1 MDLIYVKDFCQMI
14 EKALFAPK
22 EASGTYNVGTGVL
35 TSLEDQV
42 HNIVDVFCEPGAVSD
57 ISYRPEKHD
66 CVNYYMN
73 VDKARANLGYEP
85 IYTPVKML
93 EDYKAEME
101 ADRFADFFTE
111 RYEGR

>member
-1 MDLIYVKDFCQMI
+1 MCIRDR
-14 EKALFAPK
+14 
-22 EASGTYNVGTGVL
+22 ASGTYNVGTGVL

-66 CVNYYMN
+66 CVNYCMN
-73 VDKARANLGYEP
+73 VDKARTKLGYEP
-85 IYTPVKML
+85 VYTPVKML

-111 RYEGR
+111 RYEGCLLYTSRCV

>member
-1 MDLIYVKDFCQMI
+1 MI

-22 EASGTYNVGTGVL
+22 EASGTYNVGHRRADLPRGSGAQHRGRVL
-35 TSLEDQV
+35 RA
-42 HNIVDVFCEPGAVSD
+42 PAPVSD

-66 CVNYYMN
+66 CVTTTERGQGAGPTWATT
-73 VDKARANLGYEP
+73 V
-85 IYTPVKML
+85 YTPVKML

-101 ADRFADFFTE
+101 TDRFADFFTE